1 MFALTPAAAEQ
12 IARAAAEEPK
22 AGGQPMLPMLRVAA
36 KIDET
41 DGELVYGMGFD
52 DEREDDLVIDGG
64 GIAILI
70 SPHSQPLLES
80 TTLDFS
86 EVAPGEFQFIFRGG
100 CNAPASKQG
109 CGGCGGG
116 CS

>member
-1 MFALTPAAAEQ
+1 MFTLTPPATEQIVRAAAEQ
-12 IARAAAEEPK
+12 CDSSDQR
-22 AGGQPMLPMLRVAA
+22 LPMLRVAA
-36 KIDET
+36 KHDAN

-52 DEREDDLVIDGG
+52 EEREDDLVLDGG
-64 GIAILI
+64 GITILI
-70 SPHSQPLLES
+70 SPHSQPLLEN

-86 EVAPGEFQFIFRGG
+86 EVQPGEFQFIFRGG
-100 CNAPASKQG
+100 CTVPTTEKS

>member
-12 IARAAAEEPK
+12 IVRAADEQPD
-22 AGGQPMLPMLRVAA
+22 AGPQPMLPTLRVAA

-52 DEREDDLVIDGG
+52 DEREDDLVVDGG

-70 SPHSQPLLES
+70 SPHSQPLLEN
-80 TTLDFS
+80 TTLDFA
-86 EVAPGEFQFIFRGG
+86 EVQPGEFQFIFRGG
-100 CNAPASKQG
+100 CTAPPAAKN

>member
-12 IARAAAEEPK
+12 IARAADEQPD
-22 AGGQPMLPMLRVAA
+22 AGPQPMLRVAA
-36 KIDET
+36 KIDEN

-52 DEREDDLVIDGG
+52 DEREDDLVVDAGG
-64 GIAILI
+64 VPILI
-70 SPHSQPLLES
+70 SPHSQPLLEN
-80 TTLDFS
+80 TTLDFA